1 MKGKYT
7 FADALKEV
15 QGAEP
20 PKRAV
25 LQGFSDLT
33 TQEATRLRVAWPK
46 IVLERR
52 RWLVRSLGELGDDN
66 FDLDFNAVLHNAL
79 TDPDDEV
86 RQAAVDGLWE
96 SEDEAVAETLLT
108 LLATDPSEGETLLT
122 LLATDPSEG
131 GRAAAASALGQF
143 TYLAELE
150 ELDADLARR
159 LHDALVASAGGVEP
173 LEVRR
178 RAVEALGF
186 LGKDP
191 TVQGLIAE
199 AYAHREPS
207 MRISALFAMGRSADA
222 RWLEHTL
229 RELESQDAE
238 LRFEAARALGEIEDE
253 RAVMPLIKALLD
265 SDLEVRLAA
274 VESLGHIGGDQ
285 GITALRQMTESEDE
299 AVAEAAA
306 EALDEAEF
314 AKSPLTFGLE
324 DLGLDVRDLGKK
336 STHEH

>member
-15 QGAEP
+15 QGAER

-33 TQEATRLRVAWPK
+33 TQEATRLRAAWPK

-108 LLATDPSEGETLLT
+108 LLATDPGEGV
-122 LLATDPSEG
+122 
-131 GRAAAASALGQF
+131 RAAAASALGQF

-178 RAVEALGF
+178 RAIEALGF
-186 LGKDP
+186 LGEDP
-191 TVQGLIAE
+191 AVQALIAE

>member
-108 LLATDPSEGETLLT
+108 LLATDPSEGV
-122 LLATDPSEG
+122 
-131 GRAAAASALGQF
+131 RAAAASALGQF